1 LIAIGIDPGI
11 ITTAVM
17 CIDEDG
23 KPLGWTAHIGEPKAK
38 DDKRSRRIEPE
49 RLYKMV
55 SNALSC
61 VIALQT
67 QHHADI
73 IALEEPFCAKG
84 TIALKGYA
92 VFAALCYSLHN
103 LVLSSE
109 FITVSPNTV
118 KKFVGAHKKM
128 FVAREVQR
136 RWGFSSDDHNVVDA
150 YAIARWAM
158 SQQNG
163 K

>member
-1 LIAIGIDPGI
+1 MIAIGIDPGI

-23 KPLGWTAHIGEPKAK
+23 KPLGWTAHVGEPKAK
-38 DDKRSRRIEPE
+38 DDKRSRRIEPA
-49 RLYKMV
+49 RLWKMV
-55 SNALSC
+55 NSTLSS
-61 VIALQT
+61 VLSLHVKYSVEIVA
-67 QHHADI
+67 I
-73 IALEEPFCAKG
+73 EEPFCGQGK
-84 TIALKGYA
+84 ISLKGYA
-92 VFAALCYSLHN
+92 VFAALCDRLYGLYRESF
-103 LVLSSE
+103 V
-109 FITVSPNTV
+109 TASPATV
-118 KKFVGAHKKM
+118 KKFVGAKQKM

>member
-11 ITTAVM
+11 ITTAIM
-17 CIDEDG
+17 CVDEDG
-23 KPLGWTAHIGEPKAK
+23 KPLGWTAHVGEPKAK

-49 RLYKMV
+49 RLFEMV
-55 SNALSC
+55 CTASATVVKLH
-61 VIALQT
+61 LQYG
-67 QHHADI
+67 AEI
-73 IALEEPFCAKG
+73 IAIEEPFCAKG
-84 TIALKGYA
+84 QIALKGYA
-92 VFAALCYSLHN
+92 VFAALCYQLHGIYTAK
-103 LVLSSE
+103 LV
-109 FITVSPNTV
+109 TVSPNTV

>member
-17 CIDEDG
+17 CVDEDG
-23 KPLGWTAHIGEPKAK
+23 KPLGWTAHVGEPKAK
-38 DDKRSRRIEPE
+38 DDKRSRRVEPE
-49 RLYKMV
+49 RLHKMV
-55 SNALSC
+55 LQVFYTVDALHQSYR
-61 VIALQT
+61 AE
-67 QHHADI
+67 I
-73 IALEEPFCAKG
+73 IAIEEPFCAKG
-84 TIALKGYA
+84 QIALKGYA
-92 VFAALCYSLHN
+92 VFAALCHILYGNYPEQL
-103 LVLSSE
+103 
-109 FITVSPNTV
+109 ITVSPNTV

-158 SQQNG
+158 SQNG